1 MRMGGRRV
9 QPTANFLCDPGRLPC
24 SGSAVACA
32 AICNLT
38 EPTFISTDFQLTR
51 ASQFL
56 ESGGKEITVPFYS

>member
-32 AICNLT
+32 TICNLT

-56 ESGGKEITVPFYS
+56 E